1 MEKEEIRKAISQN
14 DERIARK
21 DESIKKLQSEIR
33 QLKDKNELLKN
44 ELILSD
50 VRKASVSTDELGELL
65 KLGKFVKESGLS
77 PSEIKEMFQIK
88 EIDTNEE

>member
-21 DESIKKLQSEIR
+21 EESIKKLQSEIR
-33 QLKDKNELLKN
+33 QQKDRIELLKN